1 MSSILKVDTI
11 QNTGGTTGLTI
22 DSSGR
27 VLHPVIPF
35 GQASTGVSAVTG
47 GNKLTLDS
55 NIISG
60 GGLTVDTTNE
70 RMIVPVAGLYRIGY
84 SHLTDNLTTTV
95 GVEMRKNG
103 TRIDGSRTQVKGQTY
118 VGLTVHMLASLAVN
132 DYIEWWVDTGTVHN
146 NSIYNNMYVYLIG

>member
-22 DSSGR
+22 DSAGR
-27 VLHPVIPF
+27 MLKPVIPF
-35 GQASTGVSAVTG
+35 GQAGMAGGAISA

-55 NIISG
+55 NISSG
-60 GGLTVDTTNE
+60 GGLTVDQTNE
-70 RMIVPVAGLYRIGY
+70 RMIAPVAGLYKIGFT
-84 SHLTDNLTTTV
+84 HLADNTTSTV

-103 TRIDGSRTQVKGQTY
+103 TRIEGSRTQVKGHTY
-118 VGLTVHMLASLAVN
+118 QHLGSNLLITLAVN

-146 NSIYNNMYVYLIG
+146 NPAYNNMYVYLIG

>member
-27 VLHPVIPF
+27 LLKPVIPF
-35 GQASTGVSAVTG
+35 GQASTGASPVTG

-60 GGLTVDTTNE
+60 GGLTVDQTNE
-70 RMIVPVAGLYRIGY
+70 RMIVPVAGLYRIGFT
-84 SHLTDNLTTTV
+84 HLTNSSTDTV
-95 GVEMRKNG
+95 GIEMRKSG
-103 TRIDGSRTQVKGQTY
+103 TRIEGSRTQVKGQTY
-118 VGLTVHMLASLAVN
+118 VGLSSHMLVSLAVN

-146 NSIYNNMYVYLIG
+146 NSTYNNMYVYLVG